1 MRPPRCYLP
10 QIQRTAEAGIKYPLR
25 CRFKGLPRFS
35 SSTPVE
41 QPVEKGKVRLST
53 DAEAERIWI
62 SCAQSIRSQV
72 SDAVWRTTFSD
83 ARATAFDEGSLTVV
97 VPTNLQKARIERR
110 YINLLTD
117 ALDEAQPDAL
127 VRIEIDPDW
136 GDSSHFESA
145 TVVPVVERPQQAAP
159 SEERTDASPETRL
172 TFEQFVTGTSNR
184 FSHAAALAVA
194 ETPAGPYN
202 PLLIH
207 GDSGLGKTHL
217 LRAIAHYVRSHYATF
232 KVRYVTSETFLN
244 EFVQAIRNSTQPE
257 FKQMYRNN
265 NVLLVD
271 DIQFMQGKDG
281 LQEEFF
287 HTFNDLLQNG
297 AQIVLSS
304 DRSPDAMPTL
314 EDRLRSRFK
323 SGLITD
329 IQPPDL
335 VTRLA
340 ILEKKAESVAV
351 AIPSEVLA
359 FIAESITSSIRE
371 LEGALIKVTAFANIT
386 QQQCS
391 TELAR
396 RVLADL
402 IDSNAKRP
410 VTVEKIL
417 EATAA
422 TSTFSVEQITGGSR
436 RRPLVDA
443 RQIAMY
449 VTRNMT
455 DLSYPEIG
463 RAFGNRDHTTVIH
476 AVHKIEAAMAERKE
490 IFDKVQDLQTW
501 IIER

>member
-1 MRPPRCYLP
+1 MN
-10 QIQRTAEAGIKYPLR
+10 
-25 CRFKGLPRFS
+25 
-35 SSTPVE
+35 
-41 QPVEKGKVRLST
+41 T
-53 DAEAERIWI
+53 DPEAERIWTN
-62 SCAQSIRSQV
+62 CAQSIRSQV
-72 SDAVWRTTFSD
+72 SDAVWRTTFSG
-83 ARATAFDEGSLTVV
+83 ARATAFDQRSLTLV
-97 VPTNLQKARIERR
+97 VPTSLQKARIERR
-110 YINLLTD
+110 YFGLLTD
-117 ALDEAQPDAL
+117 AIDETEPDVT

-136 GDSSHFESA
+136 RDTGERASADVADEAAPTEHNSQAASSNGDSG
-145 TVVPVVERPQQAAP
+145 P
-159 SEERTDASPETRL
+159 DTRL

-194 ETPAGPYN
+194 ETPAGAYN
-202 PLLIH
+202 PLFIH

-217 LRAIAHYVRSHYATF
+217 LRAICHYVNHHYPSH

-257 FKQMYRNN
+257 FKQIYRSND
-265 NVLLVD
+265 VLLVD
-271 DIQFMQGKDG
+271 DIQFMEGKDG

-304 DRSPDAMPTL
+304 DRGPDAMPTL

-340 ILEKKAESVAV
+340 ILEKKAEFS
-351 AIPSEVLA
+351 AIEIPGDVLS
-359 FIAESITSSIRE
+359 FIAENVTDSIRE
-371 LEGALIKVTAFANIT
+371 LEGALIKVTAYASIT
-386 QQQCS
+386 GQRCS
-391 TELAR
+391 YDLAK

-402 IDSNAKRP
+402 IDNTIKAP
-410 VTVEKIL
+410 VTVKSIL
-417 EATAA
+417 EAT
-422 TSTFSVEQITGGSR
+422 SKLFSFTLEQITGGSR

-476 AVHKIEAAMAERKE
+476 AVRKIEHHMTERKE
-490 IFDKVQDLQTW
+490 IFDKVQDLQKRVGE
-501 IIER
+501 IS

>member
-1 MRPPRCYLP
+1 M
-10 QIQRTAEAGIKYPLR
+10 
-25 CRFKGLPRFS
+25 S
-35 SSTPVE
+35 SDP
-41 QPVEKGKVRLST
+41 
-53 DAEAERIWI
+53 EAERIWT

-72 SDAVWRTTFSD
+72 SDAVWRTTFSG
-83 ARATAFDEGSLTVV
+83 ARATAFEQRALTLV
-97 VPTNLQKARIERR
+97 VPTSLQKARIERR
-110 YINLLTD
+110 YFNLLTD
-117 ALDEAQPDAL
+117 AIDETEPD
-127 VRIEIDPDW
+127 VTVHIEIDPDW
-136 GDSSHFESA
+136 TDHGERLPSTEDAAAEARSDSEATASNEESG
-145 TVVPVVERPQQAAP
+145 P
-159 SEERTDASPETRL
+159 DTRL

-184 FSHAAALAVA
+184 FSQAAALAVA
-194 ETPAGPYN
+194 ETPAGAYN
-202 PLLIH
+202 PLFIH
-207 GDSGLGKTHL
+207 GASGLGKTHL
-217 LRAIAHYVRSHYATF
+217 LRAISHYVNNHYPSY

-257 FKQMYRNN
+257 FKQVYRSND
-265 NVLLVD
+265 VLLVD
-271 DIQFMQGKDG
+271 DIQFMEGKDG

-304 DRSPDAMPTL
+304 DRAPDAMPTL

-340 ILEKKAESVAV
+340 ILEKKAEFS
-351 AIPSEVLA
+351 AIEIPGDVLS
-359 FIAESITSSIRE
+359 FIAENITDSIRE
-371 LEGALIKVTAFANIT
+371 LEGALIKVTAYASITGQRCSYDLAN
-386 QQQCS
+386 
-391 TELAR
+391 

-402 IDSNAKRP
+402 IDKTIKAP
-410 VTVEKIL
+410 VTARTIL
-417 EATAA
+417 EATAEVFNF
-422 TSTFSVEQITGGSR
+422 TLDQITGGSR

-476 AVHKIEAAMAERKE
+476 AVRKIEHHMTERKE
-490 IFDKVQDLQTW
+490 IFDKVQELQKRVTE
-501 IIER
+501 IS

>member
-1 MRPPRCYLP
+1 MN
-10 QIQRTAEAGIKYPLR
+10 
-25 CRFKGLPRFS
+25 
-35 SSTPVE
+35 
-41 QPVEKGKVRLST
+41 T
-53 DAEAERIWI
+53 DPEAERIWT

-72 SDAVWRTTFSD
+72 SDAVWRTTFSG
-83 ARATAFDEGSLTVV
+83 ARATAFDQGSLTIV
-97 VPTNLQKARIERR
+97 VPTSLQKARIERR
-110 YINLLTD
+110 YFSLLTD
-117 ALDEAQPDAL
+117 ALDETEPDL
-127 VRIEIDPDW
+127 MVRIEIDPDW
-136 GDSSHFESA
+136 DESDGFA
-145 TVVPVVERPQQAAP
+145 AAP
-159 SEERTDASPETRL
+159 SSQEAALPSVHQAPAAIGAGADPGANTRL

-217 LRAIAHYVRSHYATF
+217 LRAIAHYVNDHYPSY

-257 FKQMYRNN
+257 FKQVYRSND
-265 NVLLVD
+265 VLLVD
-271 DIQFMQGKDG
+271 DIQFMEGKDG

-340 ILEKKAESVAV
+340 ILEKKAESAAI
-351 AIPSEVLA
+351 AIPSDVLSL
-359 FIAESITSSIRE
+359 IGENVTDSIRE
-371 LEGALIKVTAFANIT
+371 LEGALIKVTAYANIT
-386 QQQCS
+386 GQQCS
-391 TELAR
+391 YELAK

-402 IDSNAKRP
+402 IDNTVKAP
-410 VTVEKIL
+410 VTVRSIL
-417 EATAA
+417 EATADLFA
-422 TSTFSVEQITGGSR
+422 FSVEQITGGSR

-476 AVHKIEAAMAERKE
+476 AVRKIEHHMTERKE
-490 IFDKVQDLQTW
+490 IFDKVHDLQKRVGE
-501 IIER
+501 IS

>member
-1 MRPPRCYLP
+1 MSNDP
-10 QIQRTAEAGIKYPLR
+10 
-25 CRFKGLPRFS
+25 
-35 SSTPVE
+35 
-41 QPVEKGKVRLST
+41 
-53 DAEAERIWI
+53 EAERIWT

-72 SDAVWRTTFSD
+72 SDAVWRTTFSG
-83 ARATAFDEGSLTVV
+83 ARAAAFEERSLTLL
-97 VPTNLQKARIERR
+97 VPTSLQKARIERR
-110 YINLLTD
+110 YFGLLTD
-117 ALDEAQPDAL
+117 AIDETEPD
-127 VRIEIDPDW
+127 VTVHIEIDPDW
-136 GDSSHFESA
+136 TDNGERLTPAEDERAEPGPDSEATTSNAESG
-145 TVVPVVERPQQAAP
+145 P
-159 SEERTDASPETRL
+159 DTRL

-184 FSHAAALAVA
+184 FSQAAALAVA
-194 ETPAGPYN
+194 ETPAGAYN
-202 PLLIH
+202 PLFIH
-207 GDSGLGKTHL
+207 GASGLGKTHL
-217 LRAIAHYVRSHYATF
+217 LRAISHYVNNHYPSY

-257 FKQMYRNN
+257 FKQVYRSND
-265 NVLLVD
+265 VLLVD
-271 DIQFMQGKDG
+271 DIQFMEGKDG

-304 DRSPDAMPTL
+304 DRAPDAMPTL

-340 ILEKKAESVAV
+340 ILEKKAEFS
-351 AIPSEVLA
+351 AIEIPGEVLS
-359 FIAESITSSIRE
+359 FIAENITDSIRE
-371 LEGALIKVTAFANIT
+371 LEGALIKVTAYASITGQRCSYDLAN
-386 QQQCS
+386 
-391 TELAR
+391 

-402 IDSNAKRP
+402 IDKTIKAP
-410 VTVEKIL
+410 V
-417 EATAA
+417 TAA
-422 TSTFSVEQITGGSR
+422 TILQATSDVFNFTIEQITGGSR

-476 AVHKIEAAMAERKE
+476 AVRKIEHHMTERKE
-490 IFDKVQDLQTW
+490 IFDKVQELQKHVSE
-501 IIER
+501 IS

>member
-1 MRPPRCYLP
+1 MSNDP
-10 QIQRTAEAGIKYPLR
+10 
-25 CRFKGLPRFS
+25 
-35 SSTPVE
+35 
-41 QPVEKGKVRLST
+41 
-53 DAEAERIWI
+53 EAERIWT

-72 SDAVWRTTFSD
+72 SDAVWRTTFSG
-83 ARATAFDEGSLTVV
+83 ARATAFDQRSLTLV
-97 VPTNLQKARIERR
+97 VPTSLQKARIERR
-110 YINLLTD
+110 YFGLLTD
-117 ALDEAQPDAL
+117 AIDETEPDVT

-136 GDSSHFESA
+136 NDRGERLTSIEDERAEPGSDPGGTTSGAESG
-145 TVVPVVERPQQAAP
+145 P
-159 SEERTDASPETRL
+159 DIRL

-194 ETPAGPYN
+194 ETPAGAYN
-202 PLLIH
+202 PLFIH
-207 GDSGLGKTHL
+207 GASGLGKTHL
-217 LRAIAHYVRSHYATF
+217 LRAISHYVNNHYPSY

-244 EFVQAIRNSTQPE
+244 EFVQAIRNSTQPD
-257 FKQMYRNN
+257 FKQVYRSND
-265 NVLLVD
+265 VLLVD
-271 DIQFMQGKDG
+271 DIQFMEGKDG

-304 DRSPDAMPTL
+304 DRAPDAMPTL

-340 ILEKKAESVAV
+340 ILEKKAEFS
-351 AIPSEVLA
+351 AIEIPGDVLS
-359 FIAESITSSIRE
+359 FIAENITDSIRE
-371 LEGALIKVTAFANIT
+371 LEGALIKVTAYASITGQRCSYDLAN
-386 QQQCS
+386 
-391 TELAR
+391 

-402 IDSNAKRP
+402 IDKTVKAP
-410 VTVEKIL
+410 VTAATIL
-417 EATAA
+417 EATAEVFNF
-422 TSTFSVEQITGGSR
+422 TIEQITGGSR

-443 RQIAMY
+443 RQIAMF

-476 AVHKIEAAMAERKE
+476 AVRKIERTMTEHRE
-490 IFDKVQDLQTW
+490 IFDKVQELQKQVS
-501 IIER
+501 EMS

>member
-1 MRPPRCYLP
+1 MN
-10 QIQRTAEAGIKYPLR
+10 
-25 CRFKGLPRFS
+25 
-35 SSTPVE
+35 
-41 QPVEKGKVRLST
+41 T
-53 DAEAERIWI
+53 DPEAERIWT

-72 SDAVWRTTFSD
+72 SDAVWRTTFSG
-83 ARATAFDEGSLTVV
+83 ARATAFDQRSLTLV
-97 VPTNLQKARIERR
+97 VPTSLQKARIERR
-110 YINLLTD
+110 YFDLLTD
-117 ALDEAQPDAL
+117 AIDETEPDVI

-136 GDSSHFESA
+136 SDTSERASADEADEADKEGRGSQAASSNGDSG
-145 TVVPVVERPQQAAP
+145 PN
-159 SEERTDASPETRL
+159 TRL

-194 ETPAGPYN
+194 ETPAGAYN
-202 PLLIH
+202 PLFIH

-217 LRAIAHYVRSHYATF
+217 LRAICHYVNHHYPSY

-257 FKQMYRNN
+257 FKQVYRNN
-265 NVLLVD
+265 DVLLVD
-271 DIQFMQGKDG
+271 DIQFMEGKDG

-304 DRSPDAMPTL
+304 DRGPDAMPTL
-314 EDRLRSRFK
+314 EDRLRNRFK

-340 ILEKKAESVAV
+340 ILEKKAEFS
-351 AIPSEVLA
+351 AIEIPGDVLS
-359 FIAESITSSIRE
+359 FIAANVTDSIRE
-371 LEGALIKVTAFANIT
+371 LEGALIRVTAYASIT
-386 QQQCS
+386 GQRCS
-391 TELAR
+391 YDLAK

-402 IDSNAKRP
+402 IDNTTKAP
-410 VTVEKIL
+410 VTVKLIL
-417 EATAA
+417 EATSEVFDF
-422 TSTFSVEQITGGSR
+422 TLDQITGGSR

-476 AVHKIEAAMAERKE
+476 AVRKIEHHMTERKE
-490 IFDKVQDLQTW
+490 IFDKVQDLQKRVGE
-501 IIER
+501 IS

>member
-1 MRPPRCYLP
+1 MN
-10 QIQRTAEAGIKYPLR
+10 
-25 CRFKGLPRFS
+25 
-35 SSTPVE
+35 
-41 QPVEKGKVRLST
+41 T

-62 SCAQSIRSQV
+62 NCAQSIRNQV

-83 ARATAFDEGSLTVV
+83 VRATAFDEGSLTVV

-136 GDSSHFESA
+136 NASSHLERSEPA
-145 TVVPVVERPQQAAP
+145 PVGNIGQDGQDNTANYEAA
-159 SEERTDASPETRL
+159 DAPAETRL

-217 LRAIAHYVRSHYATF
+217 LRAIAHYVNHHYPSF

-257 FKQMYRNN
+257 FKQMYRSN

-340 ILEKKAESVAV
+340 ILEKKAESA
-351 AIPSEVLA
+351 AINIPSEVLA
-359 FIAESITSSIRE
+359 FIAESITNSIRE
-371 LEGALIKVTAFANIT
+371 LEGALIKVTAYANIT
-386 QQQCS
+386 KQQCS
-391 TELAR
+391 VELAR

-402 IDSNAKRP
+402 IDSSAKRP
-410 VTVEKIL
+410 VTVGRIL
-417 EATAA
+417 EAIADL
-422 TSTFSVEQITGGSR
+422 SDFSIEQITGGSR

-476 AVHKIEAAMAERKE
+476 AVHKIEGSMTERKE
-490 IFDKVQDLQTW
+490 IFDQVQDLQTRVG
-501 IIER
+501 EK

>member
-1 MRPPRCYLP
+1 MN
-10 QIQRTAEAGIKYPLR
+10 
-25 CRFKGLPRFS
+25 
-35 SSTPVE
+35 
-41 QPVEKGKVRLST
+41 T
-53 DAEAERIWI
+53 DPEAERIWT

-72 SDAVWRTTFSD
+72 SDAVWRTTFSG
-83 ARATAFDEGSLTVV
+83 ARATAFDQRSLTLV
-97 VPTNLQKARIERR
+97 VPTSLQKARIERR
-110 YINLLTD
+110 YFDLLTD
-117 ALDEAQPDAL
+117 AIDETEPDVI

-136 GDSSHFESA
+136 SDTSERASADEADEADEEGRGSQAASSNGDSG
-145 TVVPVVERPQQAAP
+145 PN
-159 SEERTDASPETRL
+159 TRL

-194 ETPAGPYN
+194 ETPAGAYN
-202 PLLIH
+202 PLFIH

-217 LRAIAHYVRSHYATF
+217 LRAICHYVNHHYPSY

-257 FKQMYRNN
+257 FKQVYRNN
-265 NVLLVD
+265 DVLLVD
-271 DIQFMQGKDG
+271 DIQFMEGKDG

-304 DRSPDAMPTL
+304 DRGPDAMPTL
-314 EDRLRSRFK
+314 EDRLRNRFK

-340 ILEKKAESVAV
+340 ILEKKAEFS
-351 AIPSEVLA
+351 AIEIPGDVLS
-359 FIAESITSSIRE
+359 FIAENVTDSIRE
-371 LEGALIKVTAFANIT
+371 LEGALIRVTAYASIT
-386 QQQCS
+386 GQRCS
-391 TELAR
+391 YDLAK

-402 IDSNAKRP
+402 IDNTTKAP
-410 VTVEKIL
+410 VTVKLIL
-417 EATAA
+417 EATSEVFDF
-422 TSTFSVEQITGGSR
+422 TLDQITGGSR

-476 AVHKIEAAMAERKE
+476 AVRKIEHHMTERKE
-490 IFDKVQDLQTW
+490 IFDKVQDLQKHVGQ
-501 IIER
+501 IS

>member
-1 MRPPRCYLP
+1 MNPD
-10 QIQRTAEAGIKYPLR
+10 T
-25 CRFKGLPRFS
+25 
-35 SSTPVE
+35 
-41 QPVEKGKVRLST
+41 
-53 DAEAERIWI
+53 EAERIWT

-72 SDAVWRTTFSD
+72 SDAVWRTTFSG

-97 VPTNLQKARIERR
+97 VPTSLQKARIERR
-110 YINLLTD
+110 YLNMLTD
-117 ALDEAQPDAL
+117 ALDETEPDVM

-136 GDSSHFESA
+136 DSSDNFSLAPTAEPPSETTAPVEAGPSPAAVAADGDSGS
-145 TVVPVVERPQQAAP
+145 
-159 SEERTDASPETRL
+159 ETRL

-217 LRAIAHYVRSHYATF
+217 LRAIAHYVNSHFPSY

-257 FKQMYRNN
+257 FKQVYRNN
-265 NVLLVD
+265 DVLLVD
-271 DIQFMQGKDG
+271 DIQFMEGKDG

-340 ILEKKAESVAV
+340 ILEKKAESASI
-351 AIPSEVLA
+351 AIPPDVLSL
-359 FIAESITSSIRE
+359 IAENVTDSIRE
-371 LEGALIKVTAFANIT
+371 LEGALIRVTAYASIT
-386 QQQCS
+386 GQKCGY
-391 TELAR
+391 ELAR

-402 IDSNAKRP
+402 IDTAAKAP
-410 VTVEKIL
+410 VTVGNIL
-417 EATAA
+417 EATAELLNF
-422 TSTFSVEQITGGSR
+422 TVEQITGGSR

-449 VTRNMT
+449 VTRHMT

-463 RAFGNRDHTTVIH
+463 RAFGDRDHTTVIH
-476 AVHKIEAAMAERKE
+476 AVRKIEHHMTEHKD
-490 IFDKVQDLQTW
+490 IFDKVQDLQRRIGETA
-501 IIER
+501 

>member
-1 MRPPRCYLP
+1 MSNDP
-10 QIQRTAEAGIKYPLR
+10 
-25 CRFKGLPRFS
+25 
-35 SSTPVE
+35 
-41 QPVEKGKVRLST
+41 
-53 DAEAERIWI
+53 EAERIWT

-72 SDAVWRTTFSD
+72 SDAVWRTTFSG
-83 ARATAFDEGSLTVV
+83 ARAAAFEERSLTLL
-97 VPTNLQKARIERR
+97 VPTSLQKARIERR
-110 YINLLTD
+110 YFGLLTD
-117 ALDEAQPDAL
+117 AIDETEPDIT

-136 GDSSHFESA
+136 HDNSERLTSTEDEQAESGPDSEAATANAESG
-145 TVVPVVERPQQAAP
+145 P
-159 SEERTDASPETRL
+159 DTRL

-184 FSHAAALAVA
+184 FSQAAALAVA
-194 ETPAGPYN
+194 ETPAGAYN
-202 PLLIH
+202 PLFIH
-207 GDSGLGKTHL
+207 GASGLGKTHL
-217 LRAIAHYVRSHYATF
+217 LRAISHYVNNHYPSY

-257 FKQMYRNN
+257 FKQVYRSND
-265 NVLLVD
+265 VLLVD
-271 DIQFMQGKDG
+271 DIQFMEGKDG

-304 DRSPDAMPTL
+304 DRAPDAMPTL

-340 ILEKKAESVAV
+340 ILEKKAEFS
-351 AIPSEVLA
+351 AIEIPGDVLS
-359 FIAESITSSIRE
+359 FIAENITDSIRE
-371 LEGALIKVTAFANIT
+371 LEGALIKVTAYASITGQRCSYDLAN
-386 QQQCS
+386 
-391 TELAR
+391 

-402 IDSNAKRP
+402 IDKTIKAP
-410 VTVEKIL
+410 V
-417 EATAA
+417 TAA
-422 TSTFSVEQITGGSR
+422 TILKATSDVFNFTIEQITGGSR

-476 AVHKIEAAMAERKE
+476 AVRKIERHMTERKE
-490 IFDKVQDLQTW
+490 IFDKVQELQKHVSE
-501 IIER
+501 IS

>member
-1 MRPPRCYLP
+1 VSNDP
-10 QIQRTAEAGIKYPLR
+10 
-25 CRFKGLPRFS
+25 
-35 SSTPVE
+35 
-41 QPVEKGKVRLST
+41 
-53 DAEAERIWI
+53 EAERIWT

-72 SDAVWRTTFSD
+72 SDAVWRTTFSG
-83 ARATAFDEGSLTVV
+83 ARATAFEQRSLTLV
-97 VPTNLQKARIERR
+97 VPTSLQKARIERR
-110 YINLLTD
+110 YFGLLTD
-117 ALDEAQPDAL
+117 AIDETEPDIT

-136 GDSSHFESA
+136 SDSGERLTSTEDELAKPQVSSEDAASSAESG
-145 TVVPVVERPQQAAP
+145 P
-159 SEERTDASPETRL
+159 DTRL

-194 ETPAGPYN
+194 ETPAGNYN
-202 PLLIH
+202 PLFIH
-207 GDSGLGKTHL
+207 GASGLGKTHL
-217 LRAIAHYVRSHYATF
+217 LRAISHYVHNHYPSY

-244 EFVQAIRNSTQPE
+244 EFVQAIRNSTQPD
-257 FKQMYRNN
+257 FKQVYRSND
-265 NVLLVD
+265 VLLVD
-271 DIQFMQGKDG
+271 DIQFMEGKDG

-304 DRSPDAMPTL
+304 DRGPDAMPTL

-340 ILEKKAESVAV
+340 ILEKKAEFS
-351 AIPSEVLA
+351 AIEIPGEVLS
-359 FIAESITSSIRE
+359 FIAENVTDSIRE
-371 LEGALIKVTAFANIT
+371 LEGALIKVTAYANIT
-386 QQQCS
+386 GQRCS
-391 TELAR
+391 YDLAN

-402 IDSNAKRP
+402 IDKTIKAP
-410 VTVEKIL
+410 VTARTIL
-417 EATAA
+417 EATADVFNF
-422 TSTFSVEQITGGSR
+422 TLEQITGGSR

-476 AVHKIEAAMAERKE
+476 AVRKIEHHMTERKE
-490 IFDKVQDLQTW
+490 IFDKVQKLQKHVGE
-501 IIER
+501 IS

>member
-1 MRPPRCYLP
+1 MN
-10 QIQRTAEAGIKYPLR
+10 
-25 CRFKGLPRFS
+25 
-35 SSTPVE
+35 
-41 QPVEKGKVRLST
+41 T
-53 DAEAERIWI
+53 DAEAERIWT

-72 SDAVWRTTFSD
+72 SDAVWRTTFSG
-83 ARATAFDEGSLTVV
+83 ARATAFDQRSLTIV
-97 VPTNLQKARIERR
+97 VPTSLQKARIERR
-110 YINLLTD
+110 YLDLLTD
-117 ALDEAQPDAL
+117 ALDEAEPDAT

-136 GDSSHFESA
+136 DASYDFAAVDADDAMPAVSGDA
-145 TVVPVVERPQQAAP
+145 PALVEARPQPAANGTNGDP
-159 SEERTDASPETRL
+159 GSNTRL
-172 TFEQFVTGTSNR
+172 TFEQFVTGSSNT

-194 ETPAGPYN
+194 ETPAGAYN
-202 PLLIH
+202 PLFIH

-217 LRAIAHYVRSHYATF
+217 LRAIAHYVNHHYPSY

-244 EFVQAIRNSTQPE
+244 EFVQAIRKSTQPE
-257 FKQMYRNN
+257 FKQVYRNN
-265 NVLLVD
+265 DVLLVD
-271 DIQFMQGKDG
+271 DIQFMEGKDG

-314 EDRLRSRFK
+314 EARLKSRFK

-340 ILEKKAESVAV
+340 ILEKKAEAA
-351 AIPSEVLA
+351 AIEIPPEVLS
-359 FIAESITSSIRE
+359 FIAENITDSIRE
-371 LEGALIKVTAFANIT
+371 LEGALIKVTAYANIT
-386 QQQCS
+386 GQRCS
-391 TELAR
+391 YELAK

-402 IDSNAKRP
+402 IGNTVKAP
-410 VTVEKIL
+410 VTVRDIL
-417 EATAA
+417 DATAELFA
-422 TSTFSVEQITGGSR
+422 FSVDQITGGSR

-449 VTRNMT
+449 ITRNMT

-476 AVHKIEAAMAERKE
+476 AVRKIERHMAERRD
-490 IFDKVQDLQTW
+490 IFDKTQELQKRVG
-501 IIER
+501 ERS

>member
-1 MRPPRCYLP
+1 MN
-10 QIQRTAEAGIKYPLR
+10 
-25 CRFKGLPRFS
+25 
-35 SSTPVE
+35 
-41 QPVEKGKVRLST
+41 T
-53 DAEAERIWI
+53 DPEAERIWT

-72 SDAVWRTTFSD
+72 SDAVWRTTFSG
-83 ARATAFDEGSLTVV
+83 ARATAFDQRSLTLV
-97 VPTNLQKARIERR
+97 VPTSLQKARIERR
-110 YINLLTD
+110 YFDLLTD
-117 ALDEAQPDAL
+117 AIDETEPDVI

-136 GDSSHFESA
+136 SDTSERASADGADGADEEGRGSQAASSNGDSG
-145 TVVPVVERPQQAAP
+145 PN
-159 SEERTDASPETRL
+159 TRL

-194 ETPAGPYN
+194 ETPAGAYN
-202 PLLIH
+202 PLFIH

-217 LRAIAHYVRSHYATF
+217 LRAICHYVNHHYPSY

-257 FKQMYRNN
+257 FKQVYRNN
-265 NVLLVD
+265 DVLLVD
-271 DIQFMQGKDG
+271 DIQFMEGKDG

-304 DRSPDAMPTL
+304 DRGPDAMPTL
-314 EDRLRSRFK
+314 EDRLRNRFK

-340 ILEKKAESVAV
+340 ILEKKAEFS
-351 AIPSEVLA
+351 AIEIPGDVLS
-359 FIAESITSSIRE
+359 FIAENVTDSIRE
-371 LEGALIKVTAFANIT
+371 LEGALIRVTAYASIT
-386 QQQCS
+386 GQRCS
-391 TELAR
+391 YDLAK

-402 IDSNAKRP
+402 IDNTTKAP
-410 VTVEKIL
+410 VTVKLIL
-417 EATAA
+417 EATSEVFDF
-422 TSTFSVEQITGGSR
+422 TLDQITGGSR

-476 AVHKIEAAMAERKE
+476 AVRKIEHHMTERKE
-490 IFDKVQDLQTW
+490 IFDKVQDLQKHVGQTS
-501 IIER
+501 

>member
-1 MRPPRCYLP
+1 MTLWRKE
-10 QIQRTAEAGIKYPLR
+10 IE
-25 CRFKGLPRFS
+25 
-35 SSTPVE
+35 V
-41 QPVEKGKVRLST
+41 ST
-53 DAEAERIWI
+53 DPEAERIWT

-72 SDAVWRTTFSD
+72 SDAVWRTTFSG
-83 ARATAFDEGSLTVV
+83 ARATAFEERSLTLV
-97 VPTNLQKARIERR
+97 VPTSLQKARIERR
-110 YINLLTD
+110 YFSLLTD
-117 ALDEAQPDAL
+117 AIDETEPDVT

-136 GDSSHFESA
+136 ADSGERLDPAGDEVAEPGADSESA
-145 TVVPVVERPQQAAP
+145 GSSAESGP
-159 SEERTDASPETRL
+159 DIRL

-194 ETPAGPYN
+194 ETPAGAYN
-202 PLLIH
+202 PLFIH
-207 GDSGLGKTHL
+207 GASGLGKTHL
-217 LRAIAHYVRSHYATF
+217 LRAISHYVNNHYPSY

-257 FKQMYRNN
+257 FKQIYRSND
-265 NVLLVD
+265 VLLVD
-271 DIQFMQGKDG
+271 DIQFMEGKDG

-304 DRSPDAMPTL
+304 DRAPDAMPTL

-340 ILEKKAESVAV
+340 ILEKKAEFS
-351 AIPSEVLA
+351 AIEIPGDVLS
-359 FIAESITSSIRE
+359 FIAENITDSIRE
-371 LEGALIKVTAFANIT
+371 LEGALIKVTAYASITGQRCSYDLAN
-386 QQQCS
+386 
-391 TELAR
+391 

-402 IDSNAKRP
+402 IDKTIKAP
-410 VTVEKIL
+410 VTVGKIL
-417 EATAA
+417 EATAEVFNF
-422 TSTFSVEQITGGSR
+422 TIEQITGGSR

-463 RAFGNRDHTTVIH
+463 RAFSNRDHTTVIH
-476 AVHKIEAAMAERKE
+476 AVRKIEHHMTERKDV
-490 IFDKVQDLQTW
+490 FDRVQELQKRVS
-501 IIER
+501 EMS

>member
-1 MRPPRCYLP
+1 MSNDP
-10 QIQRTAEAGIKYPLR
+10 
-25 CRFKGLPRFS
+25 
-35 SSTPVE
+35 
-41 QPVEKGKVRLST
+41 
-53 DAEAERIWI
+53 EAERIWT

-72 SDAVWRTTFSD
+72 SDAVWRTTFSG
-83 ARATAFDEGSLTVV
+83 ARATAFEERALTLV
-97 VPTNLQKARIERR
+97 VPTSLQKARIERR
-110 YINLLTD
+110 YFGLLTD
-117 ALDEAQPDAL
+117 AIDETEPDVT

-136 GDSSHFESA
+136 TDSGERLTSTADE
-145 TVVPVVERPQQAAP
+145 VPEPGADSEAAGSTAEP
-159 SEERTDASPETRL
+159 AANTRL

-184 FSHAAALAVA
+184 FAHAAALAVA
-194 ETPAGPYN
+194 ETPAGNYN
-202 PLLIH
+202 PLFIH

-217 LRAIAHYVRSHYATF
+217 LRAISHYVNNHYPSY

-244 EFVQAIRNSTQPE
+244 EFVQAIRNSTQPD
-257 FKQMYRNN
+257 FKQVYRSND
-265 NVLLVD
+265 VLLVD
-271 DIQFMQGKDG
+271 DIQFMEGKDG

-304 DRSPDAMPTL
+304 DRGPDAMPTL

-340 ILEKKAESVAV
+340 ILEKKAEFS
-351 AIPSEVLA
+351 AIEIPGEVLS
-359 FIAESITSSIRE
+359 FIAENVTDSIRE
-371 LEGALIKVTAFANIT
+371 LEGALIKVTAYASIT
-386 QQQCS
+386 GQRCS
-391 TELAR
+391 YELAN

-402 IDSNAKRP
+402 IDKTAKAP
-410 VTVEKIL
+410 VTVRTIL
-417 EATAA
+417 KA
-422 TSTFSVEQITGGSR
+422 TSEVFDFTLEQITGGSR

-476 AVHKIEAAMAERKE
+476 AVRKIEHHMTERRE
-490 IFDKVQDLQTW
+490 IFDKVHELQKHVNE
-501 IIER
+501 IS

>member
-1 MRPPRCYLP
+1 MNIDP
-10 QIQRTAEAGIKYPLR
+10 
-25 CRFKGLPRFS
+25 
-35 SSTPVE
+35 
-41 QPVEKGKVRLST
+41 
-53 DAEAERIWI
+53 EAERIWT

-72 SDAVWRTTFSD
+72 SDAVWRTTFSG
-83 ARATAFDEGSLTVV
+83 ARATAFDQRALTLV
-97 VPTNLQKARIERR
+97 VPTSLQKARIERR
-110 YINLLTD
+110 YFDLLSD
-117 ALDEAQPDAL
+117 ALDETEPDVT

-136 GDSSHFESA
+136 DENDNFSTSNAPPFDGEAPALRQADREPATSTNGDSGPD
-145 TVVPVVERPQQAAP
+145 V
-159 SEERTDASPETRL
+159 RL

-194 ETPAGPYN
+194 ETPAGSYN
-202 PLLIH
+202 PLFIH

-217 LRAIAHYVRSHYATF
+217 LRAICHYVNHHYPSY

-257 FKQMYRNN
+257 FKQVYRSND
-265 NVLLVD
+265 VLLVD
-271 DIQFMQGKDG
+271 DIQFMEGKDG

-304 DRSPDAMPTL
+304 DRGPDAMPTL

-340 ILEKKAESVAV
+340 ILEKKAESA
-351 AIPSEVLA
+351 AIEIPGEVLS
-359 FIAESITSSIRE
+359 FIAENVTDSIRE
-371 LEGALIKVTAFANIT
+371 LEGALIKVTAYANIT
-386 QQQCS
+386 SQPCS
-391 TELAR
+391 YDLAK

-402 IDSNAKRP
+402 IGNTTKAP
-410 VTVEKIL
+410 VTVKTIL
-417 EATAA
+417 AATAVLF
-422 TSTFSVEQITGGSR
+422 SFSVDQIIGGSR
-436 RRPLVDA
+436 RRPLVDS

-476 AVHKIEAAMAERKE
+476 AVRKIEHHMTERKE
-490 IFDKVQDLQTW
+490 IFDKVHDLQRRVGETS
-501 IIER
+501 

>member
-1 MRPPRCYLP
+1 MN
-10 QIQRTAEAGIKYPLR
+10 
-25 CRFKGLPRFS
+25 
-35 SSTPVE
+35 
-41 QPVEKGKVRLST
+41 T
-53 DAEAERIWI
+53 DPEAERIWT

-72 SDAVWRTTFSD
+72 SDAVWRTTFSG
-83 ARATAFDEGSLTVV
+83 ARATAFDQRSLTIL
-97 VPTNLQKARIERR
+97 VPTSLQKARIERR
-110 YINLLTD
+110 YFNLLTD
-117 ALDEAQPDAL
+117 ALDETEPDVT

-136 GDSSHFESA
+136 NESNDFTATEPVMPPGQAPALHQAQREPGAVATNGDSG
-145 TVVPVVERPQQAAP
+145 P
-159 SEERTDASPETRL
+159 DTRL

-194 ETPAGPYN
+194 ETPAGAYN
-202 PLLIH
+202 PLFIH

-217 LRAIAHYVRSHYATF
+217 LRAIAHYVNHHYPSY

-257 FKQMYRNN
+257 FKQVYRSND
-265 NVLLVD
+265 VLLVD
-271 DIQFMQGKDG
+271 DIQFMEGKDG

-340 ILEKKAESVAV
+340 ILEKKAESA
-351 AIPSEVLA
+351 AIEIPGEVLS
-359 FIAESITSSIRE
+359 FIAENVTDSIRE
-371 LEGALIKVTAFANIT
+371 LEGALIKVTAYANIT
-386 QQQCS
+386 GQRCS
-391 TELAR
+391 YELAK

-402 IDSNAKRP
+402 ISKTVKAP
-410 VTVEKIL
+410 VTVRTIIG
-417 EATAA
+417 ATAEVFN
-422 TSTFSVEQITGGSR
+422 FSVEQIIGGSR
-436 RRPLVDA
+436 RRPLVDS

-476 AVHKIEAAMAERKE
+476 AVRKIEHHMTERKE
-490 IFDKVQDLQTW
+490 IFDKVQDLQKRVGE
-501 IIER
+501 IS

>member
-1 MRPPRCYLP
+1 MSP
-10 QIQRTAEAGIKYPLR
+10 GH
-25 CRFKGLPRFS
+25 
-35 SSTPVE
+35 
-41 QPVEKGKVRLST
+41 
-53 DAEAERIWI
+53 EAERIWTN
-62 SCAQSIRSQV
+62 CAQSIRSQV
-72 SDAVWRTTFSD
+72 SDAVWRTTFSG
-83 ARATAFDEGSLTVV
+83 ARATAFDQGALTIV
-97 VPTNLQKARIERR
+97 VPTSLQKARIERR
-110 YINLLTD
+110 YFDLITD
-117 ALDEAQPDAL
+117 ALDETEPDVML
-127 VRIEIDPDW
+127 RIEIDPKWDA
-136 GDSSHFESA
+136 GDNFSGAESVDPPRQDPVRHEAPHGRKATGESA
-145 TVVPVVERPQQAAP
+145 DPVPG
-159 SEERTDASPETRL
+159 TRL

-194 ETPAGPYN
+194 EAPAGPYN

-217 LRAIAHYVRSHYATF
+217 LRAIAHYVNSHYPAY

-244 EFVQAIRNSTQPE
+244 EFVQAIRNSTQPD
-257 FKQMYRNN
+257 FKLLYRSND
-265 NVLLVD
+265 VLLVD
-271 DIQFMQGKDG
+271 DIQFMEGKDG

-304 DRSPDAMPTL
+304 DRSPDAIPTL

-340 ILEKKAESVAV
+340 ILEKKAESASIE
-351 AIPSEVLA
+351 IPSEVLS
-359 FIAESITSSIRE
+359 FIAENVTDSIRE
-371 LEGALIKVTAFANIT
+371 LEGALIKVTAYANIT
-386 QQQCS
+386 GQQCS
-391 TELAR
+391 YELAKH
-396 RVLADL
+396 VLADL
-402 IDSNAKRP
+402 IDNTLKAP
-410 VTVEKIL
+410 VTVASIL
-417 EATAA
+417 DTTAA
-422 TSTFSVEQITGGSR
+422 LFHFTAEQITGGSR

-476 AVHKIEAAMAERKE
+476 AVRKIENHMTERKD
-490 IFDKVQDLQTW
+490 IFDKVQELQKR
-501 IIER
+501 IGEIS

>member
-1 MRPPRCYLP
+1 MN
-10 QIQRTAEAGIKYPLR
+10 
-25 CRFKGLPRFS
+25 
-35 SSTPVE
+35 
-41 QPVEKGKVRLST
+41 T
-53 DAEAERIWI
+53 DPEAERIWT

-72 SDAVWRTTFSD
+72 SDAVWRTTFSG
-83 ARATAFDEGSLTVV
+83 ARATAFDERSLTIL
-97 VPTNLQKARIERR
+97 VPTSLQKSRIERR
-110 YINLLTD
+110 YFNLLTD
-117 ALDEAQPDAL
+117 ALDEAEPDVT

-136 GDSSHFESA
+136 DEADLLLDDSDTRLSEMPEARQGPRDSSAVATNGDSG
-145 TVVPVVERPQQAAP
+145 
-159 SEERTDASPETRL
+159 PETRL

-194 ETPAGPYN
+194 ETPAGAYN
-202 PLLIH
+202 PLFIH

-217 LRAIAHYVRSHYATF
+217 LRAIAHYVYNHYPSY

-257 FKQMYRNN
+257 FKQVYRSND
-265 NVLLVD
+265 VLLVD
-271 DIQFMQGKDG
+271 DIQFIEGKDG

-340 ILEKKAESVAV
+340 ILEKRAES
-351 AIPSEVLA
+351 AIVEIPGEVLT
-359 FIAESITSSIRE
+359 FIAENVTDSIRE
-371 LEGALIKVTAFANIT
+371 LEGALIKVTAYANISG
-386 QQQCS
+386 QPCS
-391 TELAR
+391 YELAK

-402 IDSNAKRP
+402 IDNTVKAP
-410 VTVEKIL
+410 VTVRNIL
-417 EATAA
+417 AATAELFN
-422 TSTFSVEQITGGSR
+422 FSLDQITGGSR
-436 RRPLVDA
+436 RRPLVDS

-476 AVHKIEAAMAERKE
+476 AVRKIEHHMTERKE
-490 IFDKVQDLQTW
+490 IFDKVQDLQRRVGE
-501 IIER
+501 IS

>member
-1 MRPPRCYLP
+1 MNIDP
-10 QIQRTAEAGIKYPLR
+10 
-25 CRFKGLPRFS
+25 
-35 SSTPVE
+35 
-41 QPVEKGKVRLST
+41 
-53 DAEAERIWI
+53 EAERIWT

-72 SDAVWRTTFSD
+72 SDAVWRTTFSG
-83 ARATAFDEGSLTVV
+83 ARATAFDQGSLTIV
-97 VPTNLQKARIERR
+97 VPTSLQKARIERR
-110 YINLLTD
+110 YFTLLTD
-117 ALDEAQPDAL
+117 ALDETEPDVV

-136 GDSSHFESA
+136 GGSESFPA
-145 TVVPVVERPQQAAP
+145 VEAAAP
-159 SEERTDASPETRL
+159 SNEVTVLHDPHQAPGAMGANGDSGPDTRL
-172 TFEQFVTGTSNR
+172 TFEQFVIGTSNR

-202 PLLIH
+202 PLLIY

-217 LRAIAHYVRSHYATF
+217 LRAIAHYVNSHYPSY

-244 EFVQAIRNSTQPE
+244 DFVQAIRNSTQPD
-257 FKQMYRNN
+257 FKQVYRSND
-265 NVLLVD
+265 VLLVD
-271 DIQFMQGKDG
+271 DIQFMEGKDG

-304 DRSPDAMPTL
+304 DRPPDAIPTL

-340 ILEKKAESVAV
+340 ILEKKAESA
-351 AIPSEVLA
+351 AIEIPSEVLS
-359 FIAESITSSIRE
+359 FIAENITDSIRE
-371 LEGALIKVTAFANIT
+371 LEGALIKVTAYANIT
-386 QQQCS
+386 GQRCS
-391 TELAR
+391 YELAK

-402 IDSNAKRP
+402 IDNTAKAP
-410 VTVEKIL
+410 VTVKGIL
-417 EATAA
+417 EATAELF
-422 TSTFSVEQITGGSR
+422 SFSVDQITGGSR

-476 AVHKIEAAMAERKE
+476 AVRKIEHHMTERKD
-490 IFDKVQDLQTW
+490 IFDKVQDLQKRVGE
-501 IIER
+501 IS

>member
-1 MRPPRCYLP
+1 MN
-10 QIQRTAEAGIKYPLR
+10 
-25 CRFKGLPRFS
+25 
-35 SSTPVE
+35 
-41 QPVEKGKVRLST
+41 T
-53 DAEAERIWI
+53 DPEAERIWT

-72 SDAVWRTTFSD
+72 SDAVWRTTFSG
-83 ARATAFDEGSLTVV
+83 ARATAFDQRSLTLV
-97 VPTNLQKARIERR
+97 VPTSLQKARIERR
-110 YINLLTD
+110 YFDLLTD
-117 ALDEAQPDAL
+117 AIDETEPDVI

-136 GDSSHFESA
+136 SDTSERASADEADEADEEGRGSQAASSNGDSG
-145 TVVPVVERPQQAAP
+145 PN
-159 SEERTDASPETRL
+159 TRL

-194 ETPAGPYN
+194 ETPAGAYN
-202 PLLIH
+202 PLFIH

-217 LRAIAHYVRSHYATF
+217 LRAICHYVNHHYPSY

-257 FKQMYRNN
+257 FKQVYRNN
-265 NVLLVD
+265 DVLLVD
-271 DIQFMQGKDG
+271 DIQFMEGKDG

-304 DRSPDAMPTL
+304 DRGPDAMPTL
-314 EDRLRSRFK
+314 EDRLRNRFK

-340 ILEKKAESVAV
+340 ILEKKAEFS
-351 AIPSEVLA
+351 AIEIPGDVLS
-359 FIAESITSSIRE
+359 FIAANVTDSIRE
-371 LEGALIKVTAFANIT
+371 LEGALIRVTAYASIT
-386 QQQCS
+386 GQRCS
-391 TELAR
+391 YDLAK

-402 IDSNAKRP
+402 IDNTTKAP
-410 VTVEKIL
+410 VTVKLIL
-417 EATAA
+417 EATSEVFDFALD
-422 TSTFSVEQITGGSR
+422 QITGGSR

-476 AVHKIEAAMAERKE
+476 AVRKIEHHMTERKE
-490 IFDKVQDLQTW
+490 IFDKVQDLQKRVGE
-501 IIER
+501 IS

>member
-1 MRPPRCYLP
+1 M
-10 QIQRTAEAGIKYPLR
+10 T
-25 CRFKGLPRFS
+25 
-35 SSTPVE
+35 
-41 QPVEKGKVRLST
+41 T
-53 DAEAERIWI
+53 DPEAERIWTN
-62 SCAQSIRSQV
+62 CAQSIRSQV
-72 SDAVWRTTFSD
+72 SDAVWRTTFSG
-83 ARATAFDEGSLTVV
+83 ARATAFDQRSLTLV
-97 VPTNLQKARIERR
+97 VPTSLQKARIERR
-110 YINLLTD
+110 YFDLLTD
-117 ALDEAQPDAL
+117 AIDETEPDVT

-136 GDSSHFESA
+136 TDAGEQASA
-145 TVVPVVERPQQAAP
+145 DEAGEAGQTERDPQAA
-159 SEERTDASPETRL
+159 SSNTDSGPYTRL

-184 FSHAAALAVA
+184 FSQAAALAVA
-194 ETPAGPYN
+194 ETPAGAYN
-202 PLLIH
+202 PLFIH

-217 LRAIAHYVRSHYATF
+217 LRAISHYVNHHYPSY

-244 EFVQAIRNSTQPE
+244 DFVQAIRNSTQPE
-257 FKQMYRNN
+257 FKQVYRSND
-265 NVLLVD
+265 VLLVD
-271 DIQFMQGKDG
+271 DIQFMEGKDG

-340 ILEKKAESVAV
+340 ILEKKAEFS
-351 AIPSEVLA
+351 AIDIPGDVLS
-359 FIAESITSSIRE
+359 FIAEHVTDSIRE
-371 LEGALIKVTAFANIT
+371 LEGALIKVTAYASIT
-386 QQQCS
+386 GQPCS
-391 TELAR
+391 YDLAK

-402 IDSNAKRP
+402 IDNTIKAP
-410 VTVEKIL
+410 VTVKSIL
-417 EATAA
+417 KA
-422 TSTFSVEQITGGSR
+422 TSEVFNFTLDQIISGSR

-476 AVHKIEAAMAERKE
+476 AVRKIEHHMTERKE
-490 IFDKVQDLQTW
+490 IFDRVQDLQKRVGE
-501 IIER
+501 IS